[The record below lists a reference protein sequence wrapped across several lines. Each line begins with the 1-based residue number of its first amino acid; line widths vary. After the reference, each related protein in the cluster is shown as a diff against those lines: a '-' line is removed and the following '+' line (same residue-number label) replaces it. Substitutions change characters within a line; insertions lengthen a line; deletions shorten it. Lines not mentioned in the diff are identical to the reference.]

1 MQAQREGNDAGE
13 RSAAD
18 VETLE
23 RIAAERFTCR
33 AYLPDAVPT
42 DVIERIVAIAKRA
55 ASWCNVQPWHAIV
68 TSRDTTERFRAA
80 LVAHAAQHPG
90 IDADMPFPDEY
101 RGVYGERR
109 REVGYALYA
118 ALGIARDDRPAR
130 ERQVAENFRLFGAP
144 HVALLTIPAELGPY
158 AALDCGAFVASFLL
172 AARAHGVATTAQ
184 AALAHHARFI
194 RRYLGI
200 GDERRFVCGIAF
212 GYADTTHPANAFRST
227 RAATAD
233 VMQMV

>member
-18 VETLE
+18 VEALE

-42 DVIERIVAIAKRA
+42 DVIERIVEIAKRA

-194 RRYLGI
+194 RRYFGI

-212 GYADTTHPANAFRST
+212 GYADMTHPANAFRST

>member
-1 MQAQREGNDAGE
+1 MQAQREGKDAGE

-23 RIAAERFTCR
+23 RIAAERYTCR
-33 AYLPDAVPT
+33 AYLPDAVPA

-118 ALGIARDDRPAR
+118 ALGIARDDRAAR

-194 RRYLGI
+194 RRYFGI

>member
-1 MQAQREGNDAGE
+1 MQAQCEGNDAGE

-18 VETLE
+18 VEALE

-118 ALGIARDDRPAR
+118 ALGIARDDLPAR

-194 RRYLGI
+194 RRYFGI

>member
-18 VETLE
+18 VEALE

-42 DVIERIVAIAKRA
+42 DVIERIVEIAKRA

-90 IDADMPFPDEY
+90 IDADMPFPGEY

-194 RRYLGI
+194 RRYFGI

>member
-1 MQAQREGNDAGE
+1 MQAQREGNDAGDS
-13 RSAAD
+13 SAAD

-23 RIAAERFTCR
+23 RMAAERFTCR

-42 DVIERIVAIAKRA
+42 DVIERIVEIAKRA

-194 RRYLGI
+194 RRYFGI

-212 GYADTTHPANAFRST
+212 GYADMTHPANAFRST

>member
-1 MQAQREGNDAGE
+1 MQAQRDGRNAGD

-23 RIAAERFTCR
+23 RMAAERFTCR

-42 DVIERIVAIAKRA
+42 DVIERIVEIAKRA

-194 RRYLGI
+194 RRYFGI

-212 GYADTTHPANAFRST
+212 GYADMTHPANAFRST
-227 RAATAD
+227 RAATED

>member
-1 MQAQREGNDAGE
+1 MQAQCEGNDAGE

-18 VETLE
+18 VEALE

-172 AARAHGVATTAQ
+172 VARAHGVATTAQ

-194 RRYLGI
+194 RRYFGI

>member
-1 MQAQREGNDAGE
+1 MQARGEGKDSGG

-18 VETLE
+18 AETLE

-42 DVIERIVAIAKRA
+42 DVIERVVEIAKRA

-90 IDADMPFPDEY
+90 IYADMPFPDEY

-109 REVGYALYA
+109 REVGYRLYA
-118 ALGIARDDRPAR
+118 ALGIARSDRLAR

-158 AALDCGAFVASFLL
+158 AALDCGAFVASFCWRRARTVSQPPHKRRSPIMRGSFAVISVSATSAGSS
-172 AARAHGVATTAQ
+172 AAS
-184 AALAHHARFI
+184 
-194 RRYLGI
+194 
-200 GDERRFVCGIAF
+200 
-212 GYADTTHPANAFRST
+212 RSAMRT
-227 RAATAD
+227 
-233 VMQMV
+233 

>member
-1 MQAQREGNDAGE
+1 M
-13 RSAAD
+13 
-18 VETLE
+18 
-23 RIAAERFTCR
+23 
-33 AYLPDAVPT
+33 
-42 DVIERIVAIAKRA
+42 IERVVEIAKRA

-90 IDADMPFPDEY
+90 IYADMPFPDEY

-109 REVGYALYA
+109 RRSAMGHA
-118 ALGIARDDRPAR
+118 ALGIARSDRLAR
-130 ERQVAENFRLFGAP
+130 ERQVAENFRFGAP

-158 AALDCGAFVASFLL
+158 AALDARVRRVVLL

-194 RRYLGI
+194 RRYFGI

-212 GYADTTHPANAFRST
+212 GYADMTHPANAFRST

>member
-18 VETLE
+18 VEALE

-42 DVIERIVAIAKRA
+42 DVIERIVEIAKRA

-90 IDADMPFPDEY
+90 IDADIPFPDEY

-118 ALGIARDDRPAR
+118 ALGIVRDDRPAR

-194 RRYLGI
+194 RRYFGI

>member
-23 RIAAERFTCR
+23 RIAAERYTCR
-33 AYLPDAVPT
+33 AYLPDAVPI
-42 DVIERIVAIAKRA
+42 DVIERIVEIAKRA

-90 IDADMPFPDEY
+90 IDADIPFPDEY

-118 ALGIARDDRPAR
+118 ALGIARDDRAAR

-194 RRYLGI
+194 RRYFGI

>member
-1 MQAQREGNDAGE
+1 MQAQAKYEDSGIRPIADAEAIDRLSSG
-13 RSAAD
+13 
-18 VETLE
+18 
-23 RIAAERFTCR
+23 RFTCR

-42 DVIERIVAIAKRA
+42 DVIERIVDIAKRA
-55 ASWCNVQPWHAIV
+55 ASWCNVQPWHATV
-68 TSRDTTERFRAA
+68 TPRDTTERFRSA
-80 LVAHAAQHPG
+80 LVAHAAQHSG
-90 IDADMPFPDEY
+90 IDSDIPFPDEY

-118 ALGIARDDRPAR
+118 ALGIARSDRPAR

-158 AALDCGAFVASFLL
+158 AALDCGAFVASFML

-194 RRYLGI
+194 RRYFGI
-200 GDERRFVCGIAF
+200 GDERKFVCGIGF
-212 GYADTTHPANAFRST
+212 GYADMTHPANAFRSS
-227 RAATAD
+227 RVATAD

>member
-1 MQAQREGNDAGE
+1 MQAQCEGNDAGE

-90 IDADMPFPDEY
+90 IDADVPFPDEY

-194 RRYLGI
+194 RRYFGI

-212 GYADTTHPANAFRST
+212 GYADMTHPANAFRST

>member
-1 MQAQREGNDAGE
+1 MQAQYEGNDAGE

-194 RRYLGI
+194 RHYFGI

>member
-1 MQAQREGNDAGE
+1 MQARREGNDAGE

-42 DVIERIVAIAKRA
+42 DVIERIVEIAKRA

-194 RRYLGI
+194 RRYFGI

-212 GYADTTHPANAFRST
+212 GYADMTHPANAFRST

>member
-1 MQAQREGNDAGE
+1 MQAQREGNDAGD

-42 DVIERIVAIAKRA
+42 DVIERIVEIAKRA

-194 RRYLGI
+194 RRYFGI

>member
-1 MQAQREGNDAGE
+1 MQAQCEGKDAGG

-42 DVIERIVAIAKRA
+42 DVIERIVEVAKRA

-68 TSRDTTERFRAA
+68 ASRDTTERFRAA

-194 RRYLGI
+194 RRYFGI
-200 GDERRFVCGIAF
+200 DDARRFVCGIAF
-212 GYADTTHPANAFRST
+212 GYADMTHPANAFRST

>member
-1 MQAQREGNDAGE
+1 MQAQCEGKDAGE

-23 RIAAERFTCR
+23 RIAAERYTCR
-33 AYLPDAVPT
+33 AYLPDAVPI
-42 DVIERIVAIAKRA
+42 DVIERIVEIAKRA

-90 IDADMPFPDEY
+90 IDADIPFPDEY

-118 ALGIARDDRPAR
+118 ALGIARDDRQAR

-194 RRYLGI
+194 RRYFGI

>member
-1 MQAQREGNDAGE
+1 MQAQCEGNDAGE

-18 VETLE
+18 VEALE

-42 DVIERIVAIAKRA
+42 DVIERIVEIAKRA

-118 ALGIARDDRPAR
+118 ALGIARDDRAAR

-194 RRYLGI
+194 RRYFGI

-212 GYADTTHPANAFRST
+212 GYADMTHPANAFRST

>member
-1 MQAQREGNDAGE
+1 MQAQYEGNDAGE

-18 VETLE
+18 VEALE

-42 DVIERIVAIAKRA
+42 DVIERIVEIAKRA

-194 RRYLGI
+194 RRYFGI

-212 GYADTTHPANAFRST
+212 GYADMTHPANAFRST

>member
-1 MQAQREGNDAGE
+1 MQAQREGNDAGD
-13 RSAAD
+13 RSATD

-23 RIAAERFTCR
+23 RMAAERFTCR

-42 DVIERIVAIAKRA
+42 DVIVRIVEIAKRA

-194 RRYLGI
+194 RRYFGI

-212 GYADTTHPANAFRST
+212 GYADMTHPANAFRST

>member
-18 VETLE
+18 VEALE

-42 DVIERIVAIAKRA
+42 DVIERIVEIAKRA

-80 LVAHAAQHPG
+80 LVAHAAQHPR

-101 RGVYGERR
+101 RGVYGQRR

-194 RRYLGI
+194 RRYFGI

-212 GYADTTHPANAFRST
+212 GYADMTHPANAFRST

>member
-42 DVIERIVAIAKRA
+42 DVIERIVEIAKRA

-90 IDADMPFPDEY
+90 IDADIPFPDEY

-118 ALGIARDDRPAR
+118 ALGIARDDRAAR

-194 RRYLGI
+194 RRYFGI

-212 GYADTTHPANAFRST
+212 GYADMTHPANAFRST

>member
-1 MQAQREGNDAGE
+1 MQAQRDGNDAGE

-23 RIAAERFTCR
+23 RIAAERYTCR
-33 AYLPDAVPT
+33 AYLPDAVPI
-42 DVIERIVAIAKRA
+42 DVIERIVEIAKRA

-194 RRYLGI
+194 RRYFGI

>member
-42 DVIERIVAIAKRA
+42 DVIERIVEIAKRA

-194 RRYLGI
+194 RRYFGI

>member
-13 RSAAD
+13 CSAAD

-42 DVIERIVAIAKRA
+42 DVIERIVEIAKRA

-194 RRYLGI
+194 RRYFGI

-212 GYADTTHPANAFRST
+212 GYADMTHPANAFRST

>member
-1 MQAQREGNDAGE
+1 MQAQCEGNDAGE

-18 VETLE
+18 VEALE

-118 ALGIARDDRPAR
+118 APGIARDDRPAR

-194 RRYLGI
+194 RRYFGI

>member
-33 AYLPDAVPT
+33 AYLPDAVPA
-42 DVIERIVAIAKRA
+42 DVIERIVEIAKRA

-80 LVAHAAQHPG
+80 LVAHAARHPG

-194 RRYLGI
+194 RRYFGI

>member
-1 MQAQREGNDAGE
+1 MQAQAEYEDSGIRPIADAEAIDRLSSG
-13 RSAAD
+13 
-18 VETLE
+18 
-23 RIAAERFTCR
+23 RFTCR
-33 AYLPDAVPT
+33 AYLPDAVPA
-42 DVIERIVAIAKRA
+42 DVIERIVDIAKRA
-55 ASWCNVQPWHAIV
+55 ASWCNVQPWHATV

-90 IDADMPFPDEY
+90 IDSDIPFPDEY

-118 ALGIARDDRPAR
+118 ALGIARSDRPAR

-158 AALDCGAFVASFLL
+158 AALDCGAFVASFML

-194 RRYLGI
+194 RRYFGI
-200 GDERRFVCGIAF
+200 GDERKFVCGIGF
-212 GYADTTHPANAFRST
+212 GYADMAHPANAFRST
-227 RAATAD
+227 RVATAD

>member
-1 MQAQREGNDAGE
+1 MQAQCEGNDAGE

-42 DVIERIVAIAKRA
+42 DVIERIVEIAKRA

-194 RRYLGI
+194 RRYFGI

>member
-18 VETLE
+18 VEALE
-23 RIAAERFTCR
+23 RIAAERYTCR
-33 AYLPDAVPT
+33 AYLPDAVPI
-42 DVIERIVAIAKRA
+42 DVIERIVEIAKRA

-90 IDADMPFPDEY
+90 IDADIPFPDEY

-194 RRYLGI
+194 RRYFGI

>member
-23 RIAAERFTCR
+23 RIAAERYTCR

-42 DVIERIVAIAKRA
+42 DVIERIVEIAKRA

-194 RRYLGI
+194 RRYFGI

>member
-1 MQAQREGNDAGE
+1 MQAQYEGNDAGE

-118 ALGIARDDRPAR
+118 ALGIARDDRAAR

-194 RRYLGI
+194 RRYFGI

>member
-23 RIAAERFTCR
+23 RIAAERYTCR
-33 AYLPDAVPT
+33 AYLPDAVPI

-194 RRYLGI
+194 RRYFGI

>member
-18 VETLE
+18 VEALE

-42 DVIERIVAIAKRA
+42 DVIERIVEIAKRA

-118 ALGIARDDRPAR
+118 ALGIARDDRAAR

-194 RRYLGI
+194 RRYFGI

-212 GYADTTHPANAFRST
+212 GYADMTHPANAFRST

>member
-1 MQAQREGNDAGE
+1 MQAQRDGKDAGD

-23 RIAAERFTCR
+23 RIAAERYTCR

-42 DVIERIVAIAKRA
+42 DVIERIVEIAKRA

-194 RRYLGI
+194 RRYFGI

-212 GYADTTHPANAFRST
+212 GYADMTHSANAFRST
-227 RAATAD
+227 RAAIAD
-233 VMQMV
+233 VMQLV